1 MDQAGPRIFLRPIGS
16 PLTIGMSGLAIASL
30 VQSGLDLRW
39 IAATQARA
47 AGAILLAV
55 PLVLQLVACVFS
67 YLGRDGAAGAAVG
80 VLATT
85 WGGIGVVHLISP
97 PGSRSG
103 AMGLL
108 LLAAGGVLALSS
120 VAVSVAKPLPGL
132 VFLGAALRFALAGVY
147 LLGAAPAWRD
157 ASGIIGL
164 VVLGLAA
171 YSVIAFELEGQQRK
185 PVLPTFRRRL
195 GAAAMRDGLAA
206 QVDGIAHEAGV
217 RQTT

>member
-1 MDQAGPRIFLRPIGS
+1 
-16 PLTIGMSGLAIASL
+16 
-30 VQSGLDLRW
+30 
-39 IAATQARA
+39 
-47 AGAILLAV
+47 
-55 PLVLQLVACVFS
+55 
-67 YLGRDGAAGAAVG
+67 
-80 VLATT
+80 
-85 WGGIGVVHLISP
+85 
-97 PGSRSG
+97 
-103 AMGLL
+103 MGLL

-147 LLGAAPAWRD
+147 QLGAAPAWRD